1 MTSTRPSSLL
11 RKQAGGALL
20 IALVMIFMLSILG
33 ISAMRGST
41 LERQM
46 ATNSIQKQNA
56 FQAAES
62 ATEVGLNDA
71 RNLTKAFIA
80 NGGEVGDVVEIHESI
95 GMANWM
101 ELRYVGEGIAD
112 GFSAGSG
119 SNNFI
124 ALRYE
129 VDGFANIDDV
139 RAGSSIRQGA
149 YRVVP
154 AP

>member
-1 MTSTRPSSLL
+1 
-11 RKQAGGALL
+11 
-20 IALVMIFMLSILG
+20 
-33 ISAMRGST
+33 MRGST

-62 ATEVGLNDA
+62 ATEIALNDSG
-71 RNLTKAFIA
+71 NLTRAFVA
-80 NGGEVGDVVEIHESI
+80 NGNVVNQDIDLQKTL
-95 GMANWM
+95 GMDSWM
-101 ELRYVGEGIAD
+101 GLRYIGDGIAD

-129 VDGFANIDDV
+129 VEGYANIDSV
-139 RAGSSIRQGA
+139 RAGSTIRQGA